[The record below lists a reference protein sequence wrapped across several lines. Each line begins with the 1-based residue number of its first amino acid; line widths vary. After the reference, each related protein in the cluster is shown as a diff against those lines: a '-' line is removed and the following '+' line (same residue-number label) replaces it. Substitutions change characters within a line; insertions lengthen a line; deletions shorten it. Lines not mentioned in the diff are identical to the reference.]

1 MYFQILRA
9 VPANNSRRRTKT
21 AEVLQTLALGM
32 GAIWLTACASN
43 ITVPLAGTDH
53 PANPN
58 AQEAPEP
65 PRSTALDTNVIAA
78 PKPAAMDHD
87 MHKHHQH

>member
-1 MYFQILRA
+1 MYFQIL
-9 VPANNSRRRTKT
+9 PAGPTPGSRRKSKAPGAARR
-21 AEVLQTLALGM
+21 LTLFLSTV
-32 GAIWLTACASN
+32 WLTACASN
-43 ITVPLAGTDH
+43 ITVPVVDADH

-65 PRSTALDTNVIAA
+65 PRSTALDTEVITA

-87 MHKHHQH
+87 MHKHHHH